1 MRLNSEPPRPDAPVD
16 AIAAA
21 MEDAAALYHRLVLV
35 VGEAGANSNALA
47 AARERLGT
55 PLLNV
60 GLELS
65 RQLLELSVRER
76 PLQVRTLLEQCV
88 QALGPPSDVVLLD
101 RIELLFAPDLRQ
113 DPLRLLQGLSRNR
126 TVVAAWTGTLAA
138 GTLRYAEPPHPEYR
152 PYPAEGI
159 LIVPAGTGDE
169 AP

>member
-1 MRLNSEPPRPDAPVD
+1 MD
-16 AIAAA
+16 AIATAIK
-21 MEDAAALYHRLVLV
+21 DAAALYHRLVLV

-47 AARERLGT
+47 AACERLGA

-65 RQLLELSVRER
+65 RRLLELSTHER
-76 PLQVRTLLEQCV
+76 PLQVRRLLEQCLE
-88 QALGPPSDVVLLD
+88 APGPPANVVLLD
-101 RIELLFAPDLRQ
+101 HIELSFDTGLQQ

-138 GTLRYAEPPHPEYR
+138 GTLRYALPGHPEYR
-152 PYPAEGI
+152 PYPAEGL
-159 LIVPAGTGDE
+159 LIVPSGTTTE